1 MVFDNEDFVG
11 RNSKCTM
18 HPSESFN
25 MMNFMSFTTLTAQL
39 IINTANNA
47 NNNNNNNVS
56 TRYHGAHFTVLYIL
70 EFRYWF
76 CVLVGICTK
85 TYKTTT
91 YVLLQ

>member
-56 TRYHGAHFTVLYIL
+56 TRYHGAHTSLWCIGVS
-70 EFRYWF
+70 
-76 CVLVGICTK
+76 V
-85 TYKTTT
+85 
-91 YVLLQ
+91 

>member
-47 NNNNNNNVS
+47 NNN
-56 TRYHGAHFTVLYIL
+56 RKIRF
-70 EFRYWF
+70 
-76 CVLVGICTK
+76 
-85 TYKTTT
+85 
-91 YVLLQ
+91 